1 MRFTLL
7 LIVAFSFTACS
18 KGKNDLTA
26 SNLKGKVRQITIS
39 TYEASDK
46 FGEIHKDSLRE
57 KQSYTYDKNGNL
69 SEVIEY
75 NLNGVAERKTIIK
88 RADNYKIIDKES
100 YNDKGELIQTYHYD
114 YDEKNNLISFKN
126 IEANKTL
133 LQVTKYKNDQN
144 GFLIESSS
152 YLENGEMS
160 TRSSYKNDTKGNCLE
175 MTVFDRNESIVEIHK
190 STFDKNSNT
199 TESEMS
205 MYNRVISKNTF
216 SYNSNNDIIE
226 EKYYPS
232 GNSDPSTIW
241 KYDYINLDKSGNW
254 TTKILIWTSGTKK
267 VINKTEREITYY

>member
-7 LIVAFSFTACS
+7 LMVAFSFIACS
-18 KGKNDLTA
+18 KVKNDLTA

-46 FGEIHKDSLRE
+46 FGEIHKDSLNE
-57 KQSYTYDKNGNL
+57 KQSYTYDRNGNL
-69 SEVIEY
+69 SEVIKY

-88 RADNYKIIDKES
+88 RAATYKIIDKES

-126 IEANKTL
+126 IEADKTL
-133 LQVTKYKNDQN
+133 LQVTKYKNDKN
-144 GFLIESSS
+144 GFLFESSS

-160 TRSSYKNDTKGNCLE
+160 TRNSYKNDTKGNCLE
-175 MTVFDRNESIVEIHK
+175 MTVFDRNESVVEIHK

-205 MYNRVISKNTF
+205 MYNKVISKNTF
-216 SYNSNNDIIE
+216 SYNTNNDIIE

-232 GNSDPSTIW
+232 GDSAPSTIW